1 MRGEVVMRFAV
12 FLLAAAVLSGCDGG
26 EEQGGPPPP
35 EVSVVTVKPE
45 QMEVTTELSGRT
57 SAYRVAEIRP
67 QVSGIIQ
74 KRLFEEGTRVEEGQQ
89 LYQIDPALYRANFD
103 AAKAAL
109 AKAAANE
116 KAERARAARYKELVA
131 VNAVSKQ
138 DYDDV
143 MAALAQ
149 SSADVATAKANLDT
163 AETNLAYTKV
173 FAPISGII
181 SRSSVT
187 EGALV
192 TANQAMELATVTQLD
207 PIYVD
212 LTQSAL
218 DLLRMK
224 RAMAEGRIQ
233 GAKNGKAPLTLKLEG
248 SEEQYGGTG
257 EIQFAGVTVA
267 PDTSMVQLRAI
278 FPNPDAELLPG
289 LFVRAIV
296 KQGVIENAI
305 LVPQQGVLRTPDG
318 KAQVWLVGK
327 DGKAMPKS
335 VTAQRAVGDKW
346 LISEGLKEGDRVV
359 VAGVQKL
366 QPEIEVKAVEAGEGT
381 QQPAG
386 AAQQQGQK
394 P

>member
-1 MRGEVVMRFAV
+1 MRGAVVVRFAA
-12 FLLAAAVLSGCDGG
+12 FLLAAAVLSGCGDG
-26 EEQGGPPPP
+26 EEQGGPPPA

-45 QMEVTTELSGRT
+45 RLEVTTELSGRT

-67 QVSGIIQ
+67 QVNGIVQ
-74 KRLFEEGTRVEEGQQ
+74 KRLFEEGARVEEGQQ
-89 LYQIDPALYRANFD
+89 LYQIDPALYQANFD

-181 SRSSVT
+181 GRSSVT

-192 TANQAMELATVTQLD
+192 TANQATELATVTQLD

-212 LTQSAL
+212 LTQSAT
-218 DLLRMK
+218 DMLRMK

-233 GAKNGKAPLTLKLEG
+233 GAKDGKAPVTLKLEG

-257 EIQFAGVTVA
+257 ELQFFGVTVA

-296 KQGVIENAI
+296 KQGVLENAI
-305 LVPQQGVLRTPDG
+305 LIPQQGVSRTPDG
-318 KAQVWLVGK
+318 KAQVWLVGE
-327 DGKAMPKS
+327 DGKAMRKS
-335 VTAQRAVGDKW
+335 VTAVRAIGDKW
-346 LISEGLKEGDRVV
+346 LITEGLEAGDRVV

-366 QPEIEVKAVEAGEGT
+366 QPGIEVHAVEAGEDA

-386 AAQQQGQK
+386 APQQQGGK

>member
-1 MRGEVVMRFAV
+1 MRGEVVVRFAA
-12 FLLAAAVLSGCDGG
+12 FLLAAAVLSGCDDGG
-26 EEQGGPPPP
+26 EQGGPPPA

-45 QMEVTTELSGRT
+45 RLEVTTELSGRT

-67 QVSGIIQ
+67 QVNGIVQ
-74 KRLFEEGTRVEEGQQ
+74 KRLFEEGTKVEEGQQ
-89 LYQIDPALYRANFD
+89 LYQIDPALYQANFD

-181 SRSSVT
+181 GRSSVT

-192 TANQAMELATVTQLD
+192 TANQATELATVTQLD

-212 LTQSAL
+212 LTQSAA

-233 GAKNGKAPLTLKLEG
+233 GAKDGKAPVTLKLEG

-257 EIQFAGVTVA
+257 ELQFSGVTVA

-278 FPNPDAELLPG
+278 FPNPNAELLPG

-296 KQGVIENAI
+296 KQGVLESAI
-305 LVPQQGVLRTPDG
+305 LIPQQGVSRTPDG
-318 KAQVWLVGK
+318 QAQVWLVGE
-327 DGKAMPKS
+327 DGKVMQKS
-335 VTAQRAVGDKW
+335 VTALRAIGDKW
-346 LISEGLKEGDRVV
+346 LITEGLVAGDRVV

-366 QPEIEVKAVEAGEGT
+366 RPGTEVHAVEAGEDA

-386 AAQQQGQK
+386 APQQQGGK

>member
-1 MRGEVVMRFAV
+1 MRGGLIMKFAA
-12 FLLAAAVLSGCDGG
+12 FLMAAAFLSGCDNSA
-26 EEQGGPPPP
+26 EQGGPPPP

-45 QMEVTTELSGRT
+45 RLEVATELSGRT

-67 QVSGIIQ
+67 QVTGIVQ
-74 KRLFEEGTRVEEGQQ
+74 KRLFEEGARVEEGQQ
-89 LYQIDPALYRANFD
+89 LYQIDPALYQANFD
-103 AAKAAL
+103 AARAAL
-109 AKAAANE
+109 AKAVANE
-116 KAERARAARYKELVA
+116 KAARARASRYKELVA

-143 MAALAQ
+143 LATLAQ
-149 SSADVATAKANLDT
+149 NSADVASAKANLDT

-181 SRSSVT
+181 GRSTVT

-192 TANQAMELATVTQLD
+192 TANQATELATVTQLD

-212 LTQSAL
+212 LTQSASEM
-218 DLLRMK
+218 LRMQ

-233 GAKNGKAPLTLKLEG
+233 GAADGKAPVTLKLEG
-248 SEEQYGGTG
+248 GDEQYGGTG
-257 EIQFAGVTVA
+257 ELQFSGVTVA

-278 FPNPDAELLPG
+278 FPNPNAELLPG

-296 KQGVIENAI
+296 QQGVVENAI
-305 LVPQQGVLRTPDG
+305 LVPQQGVSRSPDG
-318 KAQVWLVGK
+318 KAQVWLVGD
-327 DGKAMPKS
+327 DGTAMPKS
-335 VTAQRAVGDKW
+335 VTASRAIGDKW
-346 LISEGLKEGDRVV
+346 LVTEGLSAGDRVV

-366 QPEIEVKAVEAGEGT
+366 QPGVAVTPVEAGANA
-381 QQPAG
+381 QPPAG
-386 AAQQQGQK
+386 SPPHQ

>member
-1 MRGEVVMRFAV
+1 MRGAVVVRFAA
-12 FLLAAAVLSGCDGG
+12 FLLAAAVLSGCGDG
-26 EEQGGPPPP
+26 EEQGGPPPA

-45 QMEVTTELSGRT
+45 QLEVTTELSGRT

-67 QVSGIIQ
+67 QVNGIVQ
-74 KRLFEEGTRVEEGQQ
+74 KRLFEEGAKVEEGQQ
-89 LYQIDPALYRANFD
+89 LYQIDPALYQADFD

-143 MAALAQ
+143 MATLAQ
-149 SSADVATAKANLDT
+149 SSADVATARANLDT
-163 AETNLAYTKV
+163 AKTNLAYTKV

-181 SRSSVT
+181 GRSSVT

-192 TANQAMELATVTQLD
+192 TANQATELATVTQLD

-212 LTQSAL
+212 LTQSAT
-218 DLLRMK
+218 DMLRMK

-233 GAKNGKAPLTLKLEG
+233 GAKDGKAPVTLKLEG

-257 EIQFAGVTVA
+257 ELQFSGVTVA

-296 KQGVIENAI
+296 KQGVLENAI
-305 LVPQQGVLRTPDG
+305 LIPQQGVSRTPDG
-318 KAQVWLVGK
+318 KAQVWLVGE
-327 DGKAMPKS
+327 DGKAMRKS
-335 VTAQRAVGDKW
+335 VTAVRAIGDKW
-346 LISEGLKEGDRVV
+346 LITEGLEAGDRVV

-366 QPEIEVKAVEAGEGT
+366 QPGIEVHAVEAGEDA

-386 AAQQQGQK
+386 APQQQGGK